1 MHETSYDRETFGEA
15 AGVHEL
21 LVAWKCFTAAVS
33 SPVGFHLILKG
44 GGGCGL
50 CPQDLNELGE

>member
-1 MHETSYDRETFGEA
+1 MHETSYDGETFGEA

-33 SPVGFHLILKG
+33 SPVGFHLILG
-44 GGGCGL
+44 GGRAGGL
-50 CPQDLNELGE
+50 FMPPRFK